1 MRWGSLFPPPT
12 PNSPPNEFRTF
23 YDTSV
28 ELMVLTAIGSRLT
41 AIGSTL
47 TVTASAVAIGWVLAQ
62 SSRVRTEC
70 DVDFACDD
78 RPSAMNQSGRCSGMF
93 VSLDDV

>member
-41 AIGSTL
+41 AIGSRLTAIGSRL
-47 TVTASAVAIGWVLAQ
+47 TVTASAVAVGWVLA
-62 SSRVRTEC
+62 
-70 DVDFACDD
+70 
-78 RPSAMNQSGRCSGMF
+78 
-93 VSLDDV
+93 